1 MKKREIICWNCKT
14 LFLLNPE
21 EIRGKC
27 PVCKEVNDIILN
39 FDDLINELRN
49 FLTLT
54 YCSDCGHK
62 LLIKKNSEFIICSN
76 CKRTIVVDPS
86 NCFEINE
93 KIDLTPDELYSLIMN
108 EKNINP
114 NLFSDNLY
122 DFILKNYSRLIKEK
136 KDFEMK
142 NYPLAFKGDE
152 HLYQFVK
159 TNQINITQKY
169 FNK

>member
-1 MKKREIICWNCKT
+1 
-14 LFLLNPE
+14 
-21 EIRGKC
+21 
-27 PVCKEVNDIILN
+27 
-39 FDDLINELRN
+39 
-49 FLTLT
+49 
-54 YCSDCGHK
+54 
-62 LLIKKNSEFIICSN
+62 
-76 CKRTIVVDPS
+76 
-86 NCFEINE
+86 
-93 KIDLTPDELYSLIMN
+93 MN

-122 DFILKNYSRLIKEK
+122 EFILKNYSRLIKEK

-159 TNQINITQKY
+159 TNQVNITQKY

>member
-1 MKKREIICWNCKT
+1 
-14 LFLLNPE
+14 
-21 EIRGKC
+21 
-27 PVCKEVNDIILN
+27 
-39 FDDLINELRN
+39 
-49 FLTLT
+49 
-54 YCSDCGHK
+54 
-62 LLIKKNSEFIICSN
+62 
-76 CKRTIVVDPS
+76 
-86 NCFEINE
+86 
-93 KIDLTPDELYSLIMN
+93 MN

-122 DFILKNYSRLIKEK
+122 EFILKNYSRLIKET

>member
-1 MKKREIICWNCKT
+1 
-14 LFLLNPE
+14 
-21 EIRGKC
+21 
-27 PVCKEVNDIILN
+27 
-39 FDDLINELRN
+39 
-49 FLTLT
+49 
-54 YCSDCGHK
+54 
-62 LLIKKNSEFIICSN
+62 
-76 CKRTIVVDPS
+76 
-86 NCFEINE
+86 
-93 KIDLTPDELYSLIMN
+93 MN

-122 DFILKNYSRLIKEK
+122 EFIMKNYSRLIKEK

>member
-1 MKKREIICWNCKT
+1 
-14 LFLLNPE
+14 
-21 EIRGKC
+21 
-27 PVCKEVNDIILN
+27 
-39 FDDLINELRN
+39 
-49 FLTLT
+49 
-54 YCSDCGHK
+54 
-62 LLIKKNSEFIICSN
+62 
-76 CKRTIVVDPS
+76 
-86 NCFEINE
+86 
-93 KIDLTPDELYSLIMN
+93 MN

-122 DFILKNYSRLIKEK
+122 EFILKNYSRLIKEK

>member
-1 MKKREIICWNCKT
+1 
-14 LFLLNPE
+14 
-21 EIRGKC
+21 
-27 PVCKEVNDIILN
+27 
-39 FDDLINELRN
+39 
-49 FLTLT
+49 
-54 YCSDCGHK
+54 
-62 LLIKKNSEFIICSN
+62 
-76 CKRTIVVDPS
+76 
-86 NCFEINE
+86 
-93 KIDLTPDELYSLIMN
+93 MN

-122 DFILKNYSRLIKEK
+122 EFILKNYSRLIKEK

-152 HLYQFVK
+152 HLYQLVK